1 MKTNIRKNYQ
11 LTVYAC
17 YIAYIVQGIVNNVNP
32 ILFTIYSKRLGITLD
47 RIGWLIAANF
57 GIQIMIDLA
66 AAKYVDKIG
75 YRICIVGAHIFVI
88 FGLIGIGCSVMFGT
102 HAFVGVFISTLL
114 NGVGGGLLEVL
125 VSPIVEA
132 APSEEKDK
140 AMSMLHS
147 FYCWGCVGFI
157 AISTGMLHFMGE
169 SNWNMLPIVWA
180 VIPLFNI
187 LAFLYVPVGALV
199 EEEERISIK
208 VLCRQKI
215 FWQLVLLMV
224 CAGASEM
231 AMSQWA
237 SYFAENGLSVSK
249 QMGDI
254 FGACFF
260 CFMMGL
266 SRLFYGRNG
275 EKIPLQQFMLYS
287 CLLCV
292 FGYCIAVF
300 SPYAILGLIGCG
312 ICGLSVGILW
322 PGSYSIAAKECKAG
336 GTALFAILAL
346 AGDLGC
352 ITGPEV
358 VSLIATATP
367 RYGLR
372 AGLFVAIVFPVLM
385 LIGVLRIK
393 EKGR

>member
-102 HAFVGVFISTLL
+102 HAFLGVFISTLL

-169 SNWNMLPIVWA
+169 SNWNMLPIAWA

-385 LIGVLRIK
+385 LIGVLRVK

>member
-11 LTVYAC
+11 LTIYAC
-17 YIAYIVQGIVNNVNP
+17 YIGYIVQGIINNVNP
-32 ILFTIYSKRLGITLD
+32 ILFTIYSRKLGITLD
-47 RIGWLIAANF
+47 RIGLLIAANF
-57 GIQIMIDLA
+57 GVQITIDLI
-66 AAKYVDKIG
+66 AAKYVDKVG
-75 YRICIVGAHIFVI
+75 YRICMVCAHIFAAI
-88 FGLIGIGCSVMFGT
+88 GLLGIGYSSRLGDY
-102 HAFVGVFISTLL
+102 AFVGIFLSTML
-114 NGVGGGLLEVL
+114 NGIGGGLLEVL

-132 APSEEKDK
+132 APSQEKDK
-140 AMSMLHS
+140 AMSLLHS

-169 SNWNMLPIVWA
+169 NNWNMLPILWA
-180 VIPLFNI
+180 VIPLFNSI
-187 LAFLYVPVGALV
+187 AFLYVPVGVLV

-208 VLCRQKI
+208 VLFRQKI

-260 CFMMGL
+260 CFMMGV
-266 SRLFYGRNG
+266 SRLFYGRSG
-275 EKIPLQQFMLYS
+275 EKIHLQHFMLYS

-292 FGYCIAVF
+292 VGYGITIF

-322 PGSYSIAAKECKAG
+322 PGSFSIAAKECKAG

-358 VSLIATATP
+358 VSLIATAFP
-367 RYGLR
+367 KYGLQ
-372 AGLFVAIVFPVLM
+372 AGLLVAIAFPVLM
-385 LIGVLRIK
+385 LIGVLKVK
-393 EKGR
+393 EEGR

>member
-66 AAKYVDKIG
+66 
-75 YRICIVGAHIFVI
+75 
-88 FGLIGIGCSVMFGT
+88 
-102 HAFVGVFISTLL
+102 
-114 NGVGGGLLEVL
+114 
-125 VSPIVEA
+125 
-132 APSEEKDK
+132 
-140 AMSMLHS
+140 
-147 FYCWGCVGFI
+147 
-157 AISTGMLHFMGE
+157 
-169 SNWNMLPIVWA
+169 
-180 VIPLFNI
+180 
-187 LAFLYVPVGALV
+187 
-199 EEEERISIK
+199 
-208 VLCRQKI
+208 
-215 FWQLVLLMV
+215 
-224 CAGASEM
+224 
-231 AMSQWA
+231 
-237 SYFAENGLSVSK
+237 
-249 QMGDI
+249 
-254 FGACFF
+254 
-260 CFMMGL
+260 
-266 SRLFYGRNG
+266 
-275 EKIPLQQFMLYS
+275 
-287 CLLCV
+287 
-292 FGYCIAVF
+292 
-300 SPYAILGLIGCG
+300 
-312 ICGLSVGILW
+312 
-322 PGSYSIAAKECKAG
+322 AAKECKAG